1 MANYI
6 SIDGGTTNTR
16 ISLVTDGKIIATKK
30 YNIGA
35 GAGPDGKELLK
46 TTVAQGI
53 SEILDENNLSE
64 KDMERIL
71 ASGMI
76 TSEFGLHLLPHA
88 VAPVGIKELKAA
100 SEEVSLPE
108 ISSIPFVFM
117 RGVKTDCKTLETA
130 DMMRGE
136 ETELMGIAKPE
147 YGKSIYA
154 LMGSHTKMIK
164 TDADG
169 CITDFVTLLTGE
181 FCAAIAG
188 NTILKNSFTLGNN
201 ELSKAYLFKGFEY
214 CRQHGIGEALFK
226 VRILKNLFSCTEDR
240 VYSFYLGAV
249 LCSDAEYVLKSDAE
263 TVVVAGNKALRCAI
277 ASILSEYSG
286 AKIINLPDSEV
297 DNSVALGQIR
307 IYETEI

>member
-16 ISLVTDGKIIATKK
+16 ISLVAAGKIIATKK

-35 GAGPDGKELLK
+35 GAGLDGKELLK
-46 TTVAQGI
+46 ATVAQGI
-53 SEILDENNLSE
+53 SEILDENNLTE
-64 KDMERIL
+64 KDIERIL

-88 VAPVGIKELKAA
+88 VVPVGIKELKTA
-100 SEEVSLPE
+100 SAEISLPE

-136 ETELMGIAKPE
+136 ETELMGIAKSE

-164 TDADG
+164 TNTDG
-169 CITDFVTLLTGE
+169 NITEFVTLLTGE
-181 FCAAIAG
+181 VCAAIAE
-188 NTILKNSFTLGNN
+188 NTILKNSFTIGDN
-201 ELSKAYLFKGFEY
+201 EISKAYLFKGFEY

-240 VYSFYLGAV
+240 VYSFFLGTV
-249 LCSDAEYVLKSDAE
+249 LCSDAEYILKCDAE
-263 TVVVAGNKALRCAI
+263 TVVVAGNKALRGAL
-277 ASILSEYSG
+277 ASILSEYSS
-286 AKIINLPDSEV
+286 AKIINLSDNEV
-297 DNSVALGQIR
+297 DNSVVLGQIR